1 MMMKFNYEHDEPD
14 GLVLIDAYYF
24 NEFNSDILYSFDIF
38 LDSKGRTELIYD
50 FPNEKWEVVRARES
64 AILKEFCNSGKM
76 IVFLSNENIENCEI
90 DFKDGKCDADMFLNI
105 PSGKLVLVNAGE
117 LIQCMAYPKLEM
129 EKILELDVEKGTY
142 TVTNDGIKK
151 INFYKSVPKKSIFN
165 NIVEL

>member
-1 MMMKFNYEHDEPD
+1 
-14 GLVLIDAYYF
+14 
-24 NEFNSDILYSFDIF
+24 
-38 LDSKGRTELIYD
+38 
-50 FPNEKWEVVRARES
+50 
-64 AILKEFCNSGKM
+64 M

-142 TVTNDGIKK
+142 TVTNDCIKK

>member
-142 TVTNDGIKK
+142 AVTNDGIKK
-151 INFYKSVPKKSIFN
+151 INFYKSIPKKSIFN